1 MILENKLVLEQY
13 PKRYTDLNGI
23 VHTILNEECTCGR
36 MITEHAGMNGHGPSL
51 DGKCPKFTWIRFIEI
66 IHEEEEE

>member
-1 MILENKLVLEQY
+1 MILENELVVKNY
-13 PKRYTDLNGI
+13 PKQYTDLNGI

-36 MITEHAGMNGHGPSL
+36 MITEHAGIGHGPSL

-66 IHEEEEE
+66 IHMEEEE